1 MKAATGVALGE
12 VERLGDLN
20 WQPHEAFIRSIE
32 GYVPKDREM
41 ITPQSLSEAKEL
53 AQVFAKS
60 ATLKA
65 EAK

>member
-1 MKAATGVALGE
+1 M
-12 VERLGDLN
+12 ERLGELN

-53 AQVFAKS
+53 AHVYTTDTRAK
-60 ATLKA
+60 ARA
-65 EAK
+65 GAAK

>member
-1 MKAATGVALGE
+1 M
-12 VERLGDLN
+12 ERLGDLN

-41 ITPQSLSEAKEL
+41 ITPQSLSAAPEL
-53 AQVFAKS
+53 MQVFSKRA
-60 ATLKA
+60 ALKA